1 MSDLPPPPPP
11 PLPPPLSALAKESFL
26 RLAEQEKP
34 GKFEPFHLNKPS
46 RRSYPKGKLPS
57 PYIPPVS
64 ITPERLKYSRQGLK
78 ELRGIAKVPVD
89 LGLANARDSLRQV
102 YHHPVGTTTR
112 IVAAAAAAPLDH
124 PPLAFKITPKPR
136 NGPKSHHGGSKK
148 RSRKHKKSHRKKS
161 HKRSHKRH

>member
-1 MSDLPPPPPP
+1 MSDLPPPP
-11 PLPPPLSALAKESFL
+11 PLPPPLSELAKESFL

-34 GKFEPFHLNKPS
+34 GNFEPFHLNKPS

-57 PYIPPVS
+57 PYIQPVS
-64 ITPERLKYSRQGLK
+64 ITPQMLQHSREGLK

-112 IVAAAAAAPLDH
+112 IVAAAAPLGH
-124 PPLAFKITPKPR
+124 PPLAFKITTKKR
-136 NGPKSHHGGSKK
+136 NGPRSHHGGSKK